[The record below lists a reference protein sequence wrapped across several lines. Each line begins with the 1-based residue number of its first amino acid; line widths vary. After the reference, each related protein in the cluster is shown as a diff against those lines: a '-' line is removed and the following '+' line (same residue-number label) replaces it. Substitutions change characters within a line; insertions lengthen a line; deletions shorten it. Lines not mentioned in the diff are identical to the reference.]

1 MQVAKNYNRITRPS
15 LPYLNN
21 LRSIFITVIANF
33 LLVLAFNFK
42 MVHYNVYTLALDAII
57 CGMLTAI
64 IDVLI
69 VYFGVKK
76 AWRKG
81 TVPEEVPTNSFI
93 MRLPKH
99 PALLMIV
106 FGFIASIVCVM
117 INCGLFL
124 FYGFTYWSFWQFM
137 FYKLAYSLLLSQW
150 LVSLSIFRM
159 VQKDFN
165 PEFSAGNL

>member
-1 MQVAKNYNRITRPS
+1 MPIAKNYNRITRPS

-21 LRSIFITVIANF
+21 LRSIFITVAVNF
-33 LLVLAFNFK
+33 LLVLIFNFK
-42 MVHYNVYTLALDAII
+42 MAHYDVYALALDSVI

-69 VYFGVKK
+69 VDFGVKK
-76 AWRKG
+76 AWREG

-99 PALLMIV
+99 PVLLMII
-106 FGFIASIVCVM
+106 FGFIASIACVM

-124 FYGFTYWSFWQFM
+124 FTD
-137 FYKLAYSLLLSQW
+137 LL
-150 LVSLSIFRM
+150 IGPF
-159 VQKDFN
+159 
-165 PEFSAGNL
+165 GNLFFIS